1 MCFATSVLYFYLVSK
16 SYIFPPLNLGG
27 RGTSKSTHSTL
38 TLVNPI
44 TKYTQMGRI
53 IKSKKKKK
61 KAYAP
66 GTINN
71 QGPFP
76 SSLLPRKHDHT
87 CICTLLPQKQGKKK
101 KKESHLPPLSLYNLV
116 PIPKDSP
123 LLHPCDSLLSISKTP
138 KCSCG
143 GCPLPLS
150 LSLSIS
156 ALQK

>member
-1 MCFATSVLYFYLVSK
+1 MFCNFCFILLLSIKILY
-16 SYIFPPLNLGG
+16 IPPPLNLGG